1 MPMMIKGNTLAIIDG
16 EAQSVHSVEMEQL
29 ALPVDEVDAVRSR
42 RLWLCVI
49 RQAIHDFVATK
60 GSDRVEKRK
69 LHFEVKRWLF
79 GEDDL
84 TLSNSYA
91 SLCLELGIPPGWG
104 RELALNMDP
113 KKVWRVEMLGRR
125 KRGGV

>member
-1 MPMMIKGNTLAIIDG
+1 MRVMSNGSTLAVIDG
-16 EAQSVHSVEMEQL
+16 ETRSVQLVEMEQP
-29 ALPVDEVDAVRSR
+29 APHVAEVDAVRSR

-49 RQAIHDFVATK
+49 RQAIHDFVSTK

-69 LHFEVKRWLF
+69 LHSEAKRWLF

-91 SLCLELGIPPGWG
+91 SLCLELGIPTSLG
-104 RELALNMDP
+104 RQLALAMDP

-125 KRGGV
+125 KRGRV

>member
-1 MPMMIKGNTLAIIDG
+1 MRVMSNGDVMVVIDG
-16 EAQSVHSVEMEQL
+16 ENQQVHAAQLSH
-29 ALPVDEVDAVRSR
+29 VDAQVAEVDAVRSR

-49 RQAIHDFVATK
+49 RQAIHDFVSTR
-60 GSDRVEKRK
+60 GSERVEKRK
-69 LHFEVKRWLF
+69 LHSEAKRWLF

-91 SLCLELGIPPGWG
+91 SLCLELGIPVGWG
-104 RELALNMDP
+104 RSLALNMDP

-125 KRGGV
+125 KRGRV

>member
-1 MPMMIKGNTLAIIDG
+1 MRVMAKDNMLAVIDG
-16 EAQSVHSVEMEQL
+16 ESHSVQFVEMEQP
-29 ALPVDEVDAVRSR
+29 ALHVAEVDAVRSR

-49 RQAIHDFVATK
+49 RQAIHDFVSTRGA
-60 GSDRVEKRK
+60 DHVEKRK
-69 LHFEVKRWLF
+69 LHSEAKRWLF

-91 SLCLELGIPPGWG
+91 TLCLELGIPRAWG
-104 RELALNMDP
+104 RTLALNMDP
-113 KKVWRVEMLGRR
+113 GKVWRVEMLGRR